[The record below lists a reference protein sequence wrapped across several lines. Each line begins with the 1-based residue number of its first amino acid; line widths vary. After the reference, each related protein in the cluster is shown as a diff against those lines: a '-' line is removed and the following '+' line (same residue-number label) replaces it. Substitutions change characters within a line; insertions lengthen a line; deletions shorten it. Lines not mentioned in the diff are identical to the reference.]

1 MSIFHRRSRKNRF
14 FRVCK
19 TVKITKI
26 PKITIFFSKI
36 FFSKKS
42 ILKYWFGLC
51 GDLNTGAIYPVG
63 HTGPDA
69 RPMFSKNMVAPVDG
83 MALLVSASGQKSCK
97 NHDFGV
103 WHPMGAYIWGCE
115 ICMESTYWGCYRS
128 WGPTWVIFHAI
139 GSRESDFDIF
149 SSILAVTTLQKHWF
163 WGVSETV
170 RYTQGHIRYY
180 SGRRFEKTTTAM
192 DSGVPDSVYA
202 PKWIHGKTQ
211 NRVSDTCCHKWQISK
226 VEIFRK
232 SGFSTRCTQSWGPKF
247 FNFLKKRAVYGPKLS
262 KWVNCD
268 LGTASG
274 DE

>member
-1 MSIFHRRSRKNRF
+1 MQNCKNHQN
-14 FRVCK
+14 
-19 TVKITKI
+19 
-26 PKITIFFSKI
+26 PKNHDFFSKI

-63 HTGPDA
+63 HTGPYA
-69 RPMFSKNMVAPVDG
+69 RPMF
-83 MALLVSASGQKSCK
+83 QKYGCPGRRYGPCWSVHPAK
-97 NHDFGV
+97 NHVKIMILGV

-170 RYTQGHIRYY
+170 RYTQGHIRY
-180 SGRRFEKTTTAM
+180 
-192 DSGVPDSVYA
+192 
-202 PKWIHGKTQ
+202 
-211 NRVSDTCCHKWQISK
+211 
-226 VEIFRK
+226 
-232 SGFSTRCTQSWGPKF
+232 
-247 FNFLKKRAVYGPKLS
+247 
-262 KWVNCD
+262 
-268 LGTASG
+268 
-274 DE
+274 